1 MNYTEHYSVLNKES
15 IDYLFQ
21 DFEEDEKLLF
31 SDFTFGA
38 GGHTFALLNK
48 NSNSRVISFDQDPEA
63 LENGRNR
70 IQNEKM
76 SERCF
81 LVDSN
86 FENFETVVNEN
97 FKELV
102 EECCGFNGVI
112 MDLGVSSHHFDSG
125 ERGFSFRV
133 DAPLDMRMDVDND
146 NIKTARDI
154 INDYSE
160 YELGKIIRD
169 YGEEKFYKRI
179 VRNIVAKRSVAPIET
194 TVELAE
200 LIRESYPA
208 KLRYGKIHPA
218 TKTFQALR
226 IEVNRELEVLEK
238 VLDQIV
244 PFLKMHGKIVVISFH
259 SLEDRIVK
267 QVFNKLAAR
276 EDVLFEVLTKKPVIP
291 SKEEIDENSR
301 SRSAKLRVIK
311 RVEQKRSKNKYAQFS
326 KIDR

>member
-1 MNYTEHYSVLNKES
+1 
-15 IDYLFQ
+15 
-21 DFEEDEKLLF
+21 
-31 SDFTFGA
+31 
-38 GGHTFALLNK
+38 
-48 NSNSRVISFDQDPEA
+48 
-63 LENGRNR
+63 
-70 IQNEKM
+70 
-76 SERCF
+76 
-81 LVDSN
+81 
-86 FENFETVVNEN
+86 
-97 FKELV
+97 
-102 EECCGFNGVI
+102 
-112 MDLGVSSHHFDSG
+112 
-125 ERGFSFRV
+125 
-133 DAPLDMRMDVDND
+133 MRMDVDND

-179 VRNIVAKRSVAPIET
+179 VKNIVSKRSGAPIET
-194 TVELAE
+194 TIELAE

-276 EDVLFEVLTKKPVIP
+276 EDVLFEVLTKKPVVP

-311 RVEQKRSKNKYAQFS
+311 RVEQKRNKNKYAQFS

>member
-1 MNYTEHYSVLNKES
+1 M
-15 IDYLFQ
+15 
-21 DFEEDEKLLF
+21 
-31 SDFTFGA
+31 
-38 GGHTFALLNK
+38 
-48 NSNSRVISFDQDPEA
+48 
-63 LENGRNR
+63 
-70 IQNEKM
+70 
-76 SERCF
+76 
-81 LVDSN
+81 
-86 FENFETVVNEN
+86 
-97 FKELV
+97 
-102 EECCGFNGVI
+102 
-112 MDLGVSSHHFDSG
+112 
-125 ERGFSFRV
+125 
-133 DAPLDMRMDVDND
+133 
-146 NIKTARDI
+146 
-154 INDYSE
+154 
-160 YELGKIIRD
+160 
-169 YGEEKFYKRI
+169 
-179 VRNIVAKRSVAPIET
+179 
-194 TVELAE
+194 
-200 LIRESYPA
+200 IRESYPA

-311 RVEQKRSKNKYAQFS
+311 RVEQKRNKNKYAQFS